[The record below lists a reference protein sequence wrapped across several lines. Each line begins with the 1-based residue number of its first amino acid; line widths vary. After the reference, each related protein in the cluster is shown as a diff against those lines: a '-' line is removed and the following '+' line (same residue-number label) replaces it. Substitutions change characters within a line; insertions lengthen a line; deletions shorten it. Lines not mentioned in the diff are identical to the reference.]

1 MWNIAIVNGSFVLEH
16 VKRMHHLDHAGY
28 NIGATITSILPMAQ
42 KVYTG
47 DDDGRV
53 VSLLSLDRRPYNS

>member
-1 MWNIAIVNGSFVLEH
+1 MEGTFALEH
-16 VKRMHHLDHAGY
+16 VKRMHHLDAAGY

-53 VSLLSLDRRPYNS
+53 VSKHCPERDPMEIDDTTV

>member
-1 MWNIAIVNGSFVLEH
+1 MVISDAAFLLQH
-16 VKRMHHLDHAGY
+16 VKRMHHLDQAGY

-42 KVYTG
+42 KVFTG

-53 VSLLSLDRRPYNS
+53 YEWDCIQRQ

>member
-1 MWNIAIVNGSFVLEH
+1 MAQIWNMAISDGAFVLEH

-28 NIGATITSILPMAQ
+28 NIGTTITSILPMAQ

-53 VSLLSLDRRPYNS
+53 YEWDCIQRQ

>member
-1 MWNIAIVNGSFVLEH
+1 
-16 VKRMHHLDHAGY
+16 MHHLDHAGY
-28 NIGATITSILPMAQ
+28 NIGATITSILPVAQ

-53 VSLLSLDRRPYNS
+53 VSLATPHKRIQTELDTV

>member
-1 MWNIAIVNGSFVLEH
+1 MLDH
-16 VKRMHHLDHAGY
+16 VKRMDHMDHAGF
-28 NIGATITSILPMAQ
+28 NVGAAITSVLPMAQ

-53 VSLLSLDRRPYNS
+53 VSLASR

>member
-1 MWNIAIVNGSFVLEH
+1 MSQVWNVVISDGAFVLEH

-28 NIGATITSILPMAQ
+28 NIGSAITAILPMAQ

-53 VSLLSLDRRPYNS
+53 YEWDYIQRQ

>member
-1 MWNIAIVNGSFVLEH
+1 MDGSFILEH

-28 NIGATITSILPMAQ
+28 NIGATITSILPMSQ

-53 VSLLSLDRRPYNS
+53 VSLGLSVEMDSLC

>member
-1 MWNIAIVNGSFVLEH
+1 MNGSFVLEH

-28 NIGATITSILPMAQ
+28 NIGATITCILPMAQ

-53 VSLLSLDRRPYNS
+53 VSLLCPAWRPYNS

>member
-1 MWNIAIVNGSFVLEH
+1 MWNIAIVDGSFVLEH

-28 NIGATITSILPMAQ
+28 NIGATITAILPMAQ